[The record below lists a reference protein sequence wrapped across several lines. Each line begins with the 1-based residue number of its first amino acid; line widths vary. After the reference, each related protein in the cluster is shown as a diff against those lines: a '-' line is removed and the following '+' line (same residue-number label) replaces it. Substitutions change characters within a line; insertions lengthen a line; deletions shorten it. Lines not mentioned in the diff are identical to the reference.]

1 MFREEEEKM
10 SAIITLENVTVK
22 YGKRVALQDV
32 SGHFPAG
39 SLTAV
44 AGPNGSGKS
53 TMLKA
58 IAGILKPS
66 HGKIE
71 VAGDIAYLPQTQ
83 TVRRDFPMPVEQA
96 AATGLYPQWGDGAG
110 ITPLHRKVIA
120 TALGEVGLGGFEQ
133 RQVSELSGGEFQRL
147 LFARVI
153 LQDAKIILLDEPFA
167 SVDAETTAR
176 LIQILL
182 KWHREGRTII
192 CVLHDLLLI
201 QKFFPQAMVLAG
213 KCLGRGHTHQ
223 MFEQKLLS
231 FDLDMA
237 EICTD
242 ETHITTHKH
251 DHDHDH
257 DHA

>member
-1 MFREEEEKM
+1 M
-10 SAIITLENVTVK
+10 SAIITLDNVTVK
-22 YGKRVALQDV
+22 YGNHTALQEV
-32 SGHFPAG
+32 SGNFPAG

-53 TMLKA
+53 TMLKI

-66 HGKIE
+66 QGK
-71 VAGDIAYLPQTQ
+71 VSVSAGAGDVAYLPQTQ
-83 TVRRDFPMPVEQA
+83 TVHRDFPMLVEQA

-120 TALGEVGLGGFEQ
+120 SALAEVGLAGKEK
-133 RQVSELSGGEFQRL
+133 RQIAELSGGEFQRL
-147 LFARVI
+147 MFARVI

-167 SVDAETTAR
+167 SIDAETTAK

-223 MFEQKLLS
+223 LFEQKLLS

-242 ETHITTHKH
+242 ETHIATHKH
-251 DHDHDH
+251 DHDHDCGH